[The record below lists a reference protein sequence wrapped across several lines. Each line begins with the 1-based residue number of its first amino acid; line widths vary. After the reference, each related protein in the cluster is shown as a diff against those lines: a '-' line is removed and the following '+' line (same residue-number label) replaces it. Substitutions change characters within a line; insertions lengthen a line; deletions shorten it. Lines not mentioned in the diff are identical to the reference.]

1 MARSTVPAL
10 LAVLLAG
17 SGALAN
23 PPLPEGRPA
32 AQRVPEGLPA
42 RIWAITDTVLDNHL
56 HPPTRQQMI
65 LAGLEAVYRAAK
77 ADAPTGLARR
87 VSALPGSEALAP
99 LLEPLWTLSLS
110 EPEKAGPPRREDPI
124 ENVLLDGLL
133 GPIDG
138 GARLLPESER
148 KVQEQFAGNHYV
160 GLQIAL
166 AFDQEAKRPKV
177 GTVMKGGPADRARI
191 LEGDLIEE
199 IDGVSTEGMAVGE
212 TVDRLRGALGTSV
225 VIRVRQPNASESRTI
240 SVTRGLLPRQT
251 VKGIRHFED
260 GSDEYMIDGPGAI
273 GYVKF
278 EDLLGSTPHE
288 LRAVA
293 QRLDE
298 AGARALVLDM
308 RSLSSDNVHAAVL
321 LADCLLEGG
330 TIGRVRRA
338 GRVETFQ
345 AEPDAIFRDI
355 PLAVLVDN
363 DTSTAALWIVAALQ
377 DNHRAAIVSPQPPVH
392 RAARGDPRLALARN
406 IRSARMSIT
415 GAEVHGFVPVGV
427 GDWSI
432 EMIAGR
438 LERGNGRPLTLS
450 PRPGLELPPGTLSL
464 LQQGRGDDG
473 EDVAAKENED
483 RPGLVPDISVFPP
496 QGAAPPRRPGGAHQ
510 AGKASARD
518 PNVNGDALLTAA
530 LQYLRAV
537 LKTP

>member
-1 MARSTVPAL
+1 MARSTFPAL

-17 SGALAN
+17 SGALAD
-23 PPLPEGRPA
+23 PPLLVSRPA
-32 AQRVPEGLPA
+32 ARRVPEGLPA
-42 RIWAITDTVLDNHL
+42 RIWAITDTVLDNHF

-65 LAGLEAVYRAAK
+65 LAGLETVYRAAK
-77 ADAPTGLARR
+77 ADTPAGLARH
-87 VSALPGSEALAP
+87 VSALSGPEALAP
-99 LLEPLWTLSLS
+99 LLEAVWTLSVS
-110 EPEKAGPPRREDPI
+110 APDQAGRPRQGDPI

-177 GTVMKGGPADRARI
+177 GTVLPGGPADRA
-191 LEGDLIEE
+191 LVLMGDLIEE

-225 VIRVRQPNASESRTI
+225 VIRVRQPNSKESRTI
-240 SVTRGLLPRQT
+240 TVTRGLLPRQT
-251 VKGIRHFED
+251 VKGIRHFENGKD
-260 GSDEYMIDGPGAI
+260 DYMIDGPGAI

-288 LRAVA
+288 LRAAA

-321 LADCLLEGG
+321 VADCLLEGG

-345 AEPDAIFRDI
+345 AEPDALFRDL
-355 PLAVLVDN
+355 PLAMLVDN
-363 DTSTAALWIVAALQ
+363 NTSTAVLWIVAALQ
-377 DNHRAAIVSPQPPVH
+377 DNHRAAVVSPQPPVP
-392 RAARGDPRLALARN
+392 RAARGVPGLALPRN
-406 IRSARMSIT
+406 IRSARMSSN
-415 GAEVHGFVPVGV
+415 GAEVHGFVPVGD
-427 GDWSI
+427 GAWSI
-432 EMIAGR
+432 EMITGR

-450 PRPGLELPPGTLSL
+450 PSPGLELPAGTLPL
-464 LQQGRGDDG
+464 LQQGRGTDG
-473 EDVAAKENED
+473 EDLAAKEDEI
-483 RPGLVPDISVFPP
+483 RPGLVPDISVPLP
-496 QGAAPPRRPGGAHQ
+496 QAAGPPRRPGGPRES
-510 AGKASARD
+510 GKASEQD
-518 PNVNGDALLTAA
+518 PNVNGDGLLMAA
-530 LQYLRAV
+530 LRYLRTV
-537 LKTP
+537 SKSP

>member
-1 MARSTVPAL
+1 MARSTFPAL
-10 LAVLLAG
+10 FAVLLAG
-17 SGALAN
+17 SGALAD
-23 PPLPEGRPA
+23 PPLLEGRPA
-32 AQRVPEGLPA
+32 PRRVPEGLPA

-65 LAGLEAVYRAAK
+65 LAGLEAVYRAAR
-77 ADAPTGLARR
+77 ADAPAGLARR
-87 VSALPGSEALAP
+87 VSALPGPEALAP

-110 EPEKAGPPRREDPI
+110 EPEQAGPPRRGDPI
-124 ENVLLDGLL
+124 ENVLLEGLL

-166 AFDQEAKRPKV
+166 AFDQAAKRPKV
-177 GTVMKGGPADRARI
+177 GTVMPGGPADRA
-191 LEGDLIEE
+191 LVLQGDVIEE

-240 SVTRGLLPRQT
+240 TVTRGLLPRQT

-260 GSDEYMIDGPGAI
+260 GTDEYMIDGPGAI

-288 LRAVA
+288 LRAAV

-298 AGARALVLDM
+298 AGARALVLDL
-308 RSLSSDNVHAAVL
+308 RSLSSSNVHAAVL

-330 TIGRVRRA
+330 TIGRVRTA

-345 AEPDAIFRDI
+345 AEPDALFRDL

-363 DTSTAALWIVAALQ
+363 DTSTAVLWVVAALQ
-377 DNHRAAIVSPQPPVH
+377 DNHRAAVVSAQPSVA
-392 RAARGDPRLALARN
+392 RAARGDPRLALPRD
-406 IRSARMSIT
+406 IRIARMSRN
-415 GAEVHGFVPVGV
+415 GAEVHGFVPVGD
-427 GDWSI
+427 GAWSI
-432 EMIAGR
+432 EMITGR

-450 PRPGLELPPGTLSL
+450 PSPGLELPAGTLPL
-464 LQQGRGDDG
+464 LQQGRGNNG
-473 EDVAAKENED
+473 EDGTAKEDEV
-483 RPGLVPDISVFPP
+483 RPGLVPDISVPLP
-496 QGAAPPRRPGGAHQ
+496 QAAAPPRRPGGPRQ
-510 AGKASARD
+510 PGNASEKD
-518 PNVNGDALLTAA
+518 PNVNGDALLMAA
-530 LQYLRAV
+530 LRYLRMV
-537 LKTP
+537 SKSP